1 MIYGELIYIYFKAK
15 AMEYGFDSIFAEGP
29 TPTPSVLNGNME
41 DELVNLDDH
50 SLMGVSMGNVDG
62 MNV

>member
-1 MIYGELIYIYFKAK
+1 
-15 AMEYGFDSIFAEGP
+15 MEYGFDSIFAEGP